1 MMKKMKIK
9 KIFMILIKFM
19 NHKLNNHKLNNKNNT
34 NINNI
39 INRILNIYT

>member
-9 KIFMILIKFM
+9 KLFMILIKFM
-19 NHKLNNHKLNNKNNT
+19 NHKLNKLNT

-39 INRILNIYT
+39 INRIFNIYT

>member
-1 MMKKMKIK
+1 MKKMKIK
-9 KIFMILIKFM
+9 KLFMILIKFM
-19 NHKLNNHKLNNKNNT
+19 NHKLNNHKLNKLNT

>member
-1 MMKKMKIK
+1 MKKMKIK
-9 KIFMILIKFM
+9 KLFMILIKFM
-19 NHKLNNHKLNNKNNT
+19 NHKLNNHKLNT